1 MDIEHTAQFLYNKE
15 LNGYK
20 LSKEEREFLDRYEQA
35 NDVLFNDW
43 LEAVY

>member
-1 MDIEHTAQFLYNKE
+1 MDIEHTVQFLRNKE
-15 LNGYK
+15 LNGRA

-35 NDVLFNDW
+35 IDVLFSEW